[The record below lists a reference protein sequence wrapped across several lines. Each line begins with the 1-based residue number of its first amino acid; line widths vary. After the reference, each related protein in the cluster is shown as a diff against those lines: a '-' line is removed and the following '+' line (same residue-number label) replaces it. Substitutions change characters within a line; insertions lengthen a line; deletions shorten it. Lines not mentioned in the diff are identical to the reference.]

1 MSKITINTLRSYKSN
16 SIFTVACTAYSYWES
31 VLTEKAEIDWVLV
44 GDSAANV
51 EHGHKTTINIS
62 LDEMLSHMRAVSRG
76 NNYSF
81 LVGDFPFGTYEKSD
95 LQAVETAQAFIK
107 NGAHCV
113 KLERCFPSQIKAISN
128 SGILV
133 FAHLGLTPQ
142 STMSFGGYK
151 VQGKTKK
158 STEIILEQAKIVEEA
173 GASLLLLEAMPP
185 ESGDYIAKNLKIPV
199 YSIGAGPCDG
209 QLLIFHDLLS
219 LFLDFKPKF
228 AKQYLYGAE
237 LIIAKLKEY
246 KEEVRSGIFPSEEYS
261 YKGQV

>member
-1 MSKITINTLRSYKSN
+1 MSKITINSLRENKTKKIPS
-16 SIFTVACTAYSYWES
+16 VACTAYSYWQA
-31 VLTEKAEIDWVLV
+31 VLTEKAEMDWVLV

-51 EHGHKTTINIS
+51 EHGHKSTIPIS
-62 LDEMLSHMRAVSRG
+62 LDEMLSHMRAVARG

-107 NGAHCV
+107 NGAHCI

-151 VQGKTKK
+151 VQGKTKEA
-158 STEIILEQAKIVEEA
+158 TDIVLEQAKIVEEA
-173 GASLLLLEAMPP
+173 GANLLLLEAMPP
-185 ESGDYIAKNLKIPV
+185 ESGNYIAKNLKIPV
-199 YSIGAGPCDG
+199 YSIGAGQCDG
-209 QLLIFHDLLS
+209 QLLIFHDLLG

-228 AKQYLYGAE
+228 AKKYLEGTE
-237 LIIAKLKEY
+237 LIIGKLQQY
-246 KEEVRSGIFPSEEYS
+246 RDEVKSGVFPSEEYF
-261 YKGQV
+261 YQGQS